1 MVAAHGWG
9 RADGAPG
16 GGQAAGELEDPDVPE
31 PPEDVEPPDD
41 PEPPED
47 VDGLEVDEDSVL
59 AEVVV
64 EVLDEWLVRCLVPEP
79 DRESVR

>member
-16 GGQAAGELEDPDVPE
+16 GGQAAGELEDPDV
-31 PPEDVEPPDD
+31 